1 MKTDERV
8 VRRLGY
14 LCKSYDGIKK
24 LITQSKQRIVS
35 MVPEFEPK
43 HQDEIVLME
52 KIKDRLA
59 TEIERELRYFPLYMR
74 WLKHVPGAGPFVCGN
89 LIILYYFKFTK
100 ICKDCGGVLIQDTKK
115 GGDELA
121 GMKCSACGKKPK
133 GDGVFNYRID
143 ERDFATISKWWAFLG
158 RKPVDGKM
166 PKRRSGSK
174 IDWNPK
180 GRLAGYEFAQQLIRQ
195 AGSTEYS
202 AFYLKEKAQ
211 LTELRGAELKKGHI
225 HNMALNKAVKLF
237 LAHFW
242 MVARTIDEKTVT
254 RPYAETIMG
263 HSGILEPFYWEPEKW
278 KDAA

>member
-1 MKTDERV
+1 MKVDERI

-14 LCKSYDGIKK
+14 LCKSYDGMKK

-35 MVPEFEPK
+35 IAPEFDPK
-43 HQDEIVLME
+43 HQDEIALME
-52 KIKDRLA
+52 KIKDRLSV
-59 TEIERELRYFPLYMR
+59 EIERECRYFPIYEL
-74 WLKHVPGAGPFVCGN
+74 WLKLVPGAGPFVCGN
-89 LIILYYFKFTK
+89 LLILYYFRFTK
-100 ICKDCGGVLIQDTKK
+100 ICKECGGLLVQDTKK
-115 GGDELA
+115 EGELA
-121 GMKCSACGKKPK
+121 GLKCAECGKKPK

-166 PKRRSGSK
+166 PKRKSGAK

-195 AGSTEYS
+195 SGSTEYS
-202 AFYLKEKAQ
+202 AFYLREKEQ
-211 LTELRGAELKKGHI
+211 LTKLRGEELSKGHI

-242 MVARTIDEKTVT
+242 MVARTLDGKAVT

-263 HSGILEPFYWEPEKW
+263 HENILEPFYWQKEKL
-278 KDAA
+278 AA